1 MDESGGDDDASA
13 KVASEE
19 IDVEGDAESG
29 DSFGDDGKEC
39 CASGNGHDN
48 EEGGNS
54 CTELAIVLVGRG
66 GEGAD
71 YVAGVCSCEIDVG
84 SVEVCV
90 AEIVG
95 RHIVMIQR
103 VDRFRLL

>member
-1 MDESGGDDDASA
+1 MDESRGDDDAGA
-13 KVASEE
+13 EVASEK

-29 DSFGDDGKEC
+29 DSFGDDGEEC
-39 CASGNGHDN
+39 RAGGNSHDD
-48 EEGGNS
+48 EEGGDS
-54 CTELAIVLVGRG
+54 RAELAIVFVGRG

-90 AEIVG
+90 AEVVG
-95 RHIVMIQR
+95 RHCC
-103 VDRFRLL
+103 DDAEG